1 MEEGKEKEMEEEI
14 NQIPTPQ
21 YHEPKAISFFTRQ
34 RTWLNV
40 LLFVITVVCC
50 FFVGLTWSINY
61 VYADDIVNGSFGSI
75 GLEDFMNPDVMV
87 LSVWYAVVLIAI
99 LLAHEMGHYLTCR
112 FYGINATLPYFI
124 PFPPPS
130 PIGTMGAFIK
140 IRSPI
145 TRKQQLFDVGVAGP
159 LAGFVLALP
168 ALVYGLS
175 LSKAV
180 PHIPEEGSIIF
191 GEPLLFKILSDSMF
205 RGAPENFD
213 LILHP
218 VAFAGWV
225 GALVTALNLFPIGQL
240 DGGHVV
246 YALFGKR
253 SKKFARP
260 ILVIFIVMGV
270 FFWIGWFVWAIL
282 IRFIGL
288 KHPSIWDEEV
298 PISLGRRWIAVLV
311 VLIFIFSFIPDPV
324 KGGSLLDMVRGS
336 GVLGR

>member
-1 MEEGKEKEMEEEI
+1 MEEEI
-14 NQIPTPQ
+14 KQVQAPQ
-21 YHEPKAISFFTRQ
+21 YQEPRAMSFFAKQ
-34 RTWLNV
+34 RTWLNI
-40 LLFVITVVCC
+40 LLFVITVVSS
-50 FFVGLTWSINY
+50 FFVGLTWSVNY
-61 VYADDIVNGSFGSI
+61 VYADKIVNNSI
-75 GLEDFMNPDVMV
+75 GTVGLRDFLDPDVLA
-87 LSVWYAVVLIAI
+87 LSIMYAVVLIGI

-112 FYGINATLPYFI
+112 WYRIDATLPYFI

-159 LAGFVLALP
+159 LAGFILALP

-180 PHIPEEGSIIF
+180 PHIPQEGSIIF
-191 GEPLLFKILSDSMF
+191 GEPLLFKLLGDIFF

-240 DGGHVV
+240 DGGHIV
-246 YALFGKR
+246 YAVFGKKSR
-253 SKKFARP
+253 KFAKP
-260 ILVIFIVMGV
+260 VLGAFLLMGV

-282 IRFIGL
+282 IGFIGL
-288 KHPSIWDEEV
+288 KHPRIWDED
-298 PISLGRRWIAVLV
+298 ISISEGRRWIAVLV

-324 KGGSLLDMVRGS
+324 KGGSLLDLVRGT
-336 GVLGR
+336 GILGR

>member
-1 MEEGKEKEMEEEI
+1 
-14 NQIPTPQ
+14 
-21 YHEPKAISFFTRQ
+21 
-34 RTWLNV
+34 
-40 LLFVITVVCC
+40 
-50 FFVGLTWSINY
+50 
-61 VYADDIVNGSFGSI
+61 
-75 GLEDFMNPDVMV
+75 
-87 LSVWYAVVLIAI
+87 
-99 LLAHEMGHYLTCR
+99 
-112 FYGINATLPYFI
+112 
-124 PFPPPS
+124 
-130 PIGTMGAFIK
+130 MGAFIK

-180 PHIPEEGSIIF
+180 PHIPEEGSIFF
-191 GEPLLFKILSDSMF
+191 GEPLLFKLLSDSMF

-260 ILVIFIVMGV
+260 VLVIFIVMGV

-288 KHPSIWDEEV
+288 KHPHIWDEEV

-311 VLIFIFSFIPDPV
+311 VLIFIFSFIPDPI
-324 KGGSLLDMVRGS
+324 KGGSLLDMVRGT